1 MSLNKSTTIDAA
13 SIPESEKERIE
24 ELKSFNILNTLP
36 EEEFD
41 ALTGL
46 AARLCDVPISLI
58 NFIDTR
64 EQFTKSC
71 VGISVERTPREQSIC
86 QYTILA
92 DEMFEINDLS
102 EDKRFTNKSYVQGD
116 PHLRYYAGV
125 PLKSSGGYTI
135 GSLCIMDYEPSKLT
149 ERQRKDLKVLA
160 DEVMA
165 RLKLRKRENRLEKIN
180 AYKDRLMRV
189 VSHDI
194 RSPLSGILGA
204 AEFLNES
211 DLEDQDKTEL
221 ADLITESARQ
231 IQNIVNELLDAELVQ
246 FGKLKYNP
254 DPHDISSIIKEI
266 TSLFKF
272 MARNKK
278 IELQSTIEEDIPDLL
293 IDKHLYK
300 RIISNLLS
308 NAIKFTPKGG
318 EVAIEGYYK
327 SDSQTLVTT
336 VRDEG
341 IGMSEDQLENLF
353 REKEEGGRPGTENE
367 SSYGLGM
374 VIVKKLCSVC
384 DAKIEVESEVNRGTE
399 FKVEIP
405 AKAAEMEM
413 SDYRTAAGH

>member
-1 MSLNKSTTIDAA
+1 MSLNELTKIDEAP
-13 SIPESEKERIE
+13 IPENEEERVK
-24 ELKSFNILNTLP
+24 ELKSFDILNTLP
-36 EEEFD
+36 EDEFD

-46 AARLCDVPISLI
+46 AARLCDVPIALI

-71 VGISVERTPREQSIC
+71 VGISAEYTPREQSIC
-86 QYTILA
+86 QYTILT
-92 DEMFEINDLS
+92 DELFEIQDLQK
-102 EDKRFTNKSYVQGD
+102 DDRFKNRSYVKD
-116 PHLRYYAGV
+116 EPHLQYYAGV
-125 PLKSSGGYTI
+125 PLKSSAGYAI
-135 GSLCIMDYEPSKLT
+135 GSLCIMDYEPNKLT
-149 ERQRKDLKVLA
+149 ETQINDLRLLA

-165 RLKLRKRENRLEKIN
+165 RLKLRKRENSLKKVN

-204 AEFLNES
+204 AEFLDEAELDS
-211 DLEDQDKTEL
+211 HEKSEL

-246 FGKLKYNP
+246 FGKLKHNP
-254 DPHDISSIIKEI
+254 DPNDISSIIKEI

-272 MARNKK
+272 MARNKR
-278 IELQSTIEEDIPDLL
+278 IELQYTMEGDIPDLL

-300 RIISNLLS
+300 RIISNLIS

-318 EVAIEGYYK
+318 EVAIECYYE
-327 SDSQTLVTT
+327 SDSGTLVTT
-336 VRDEG
+336 VKDEG
-341 IGMSEDQLENLF
+341 IGMSEDQLESLF
-353 REKEEGGRPGTENE
+353 SEKEEGGRPGTENE

-374 VIVKKLCSVC
+374 IIVKKLCDVC
-384 DAKIEVESEVNRGTE
+384 NAKIDVDSEVNKGTT

-405 AKAAEMEM
+405 AQQAEMEM
-413 SDYRTAAGH
+413 SDR